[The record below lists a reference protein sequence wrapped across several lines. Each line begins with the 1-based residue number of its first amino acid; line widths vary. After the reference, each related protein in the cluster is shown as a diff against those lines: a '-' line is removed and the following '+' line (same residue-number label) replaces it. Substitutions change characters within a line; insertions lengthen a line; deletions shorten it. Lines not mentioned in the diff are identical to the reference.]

1 MIAKLAP
8 LVLAGAIGGAI
19 LSGCSPAATPT
30 PSPTATLA
38 PTATPAPT
46 ATSAPTATPAPA
58 PESWAREY
66 VERGP
71 YQVGSRA
78 LYFHD
83 PDRPFDGWNAR
94 HASDGYKA
102 MLAEV
107 NAAGE
112 RQIVAAHVWH
122 PVEAGAT
129 GRAATVDD
137 FGQSRSAVFR
147 NAYGQGAL
155 GFLGGLVS
163 EDGTPPSFTD
173 RAALAA
179 ISAEAGKRV
188 VNSLHQA
195 PIAAGRFPIIIAAHG
210 LGGNSLMWAG
220 FAEYLASRGYV
231 VVAPSFISDSA
242 LPNALDSP
250 DSRYAASAD
259 PADVDR
265 AYQTILGE
273 FKVIPGFY
281 KYFFGYEGSIGFD
294 GAPGAGRL
302 EAIPGGGE
310 HVGEMMGEL
319 FTQRVDDV
327 ETIIDG
333 LISLDKGGD
342 ACAAEYAERGQP
354 VHGADVCGL
363 FGGALDVDRIGILG
377 HSLGS
382 MTAQF
387 SVARIDRVVA
397 AAGYNN
403 GPPRY
408 WEPPGVF
415 GDGTAADGQPAGSP
429 KPALQIHG
437 SEDAFVQGVFRGLM
451 WNALS
456 AAGGDPEEIWVLEQE
471 RVLPTDENPQ
481 PIARNAYNRATGDK
495 AIISVKDVNH
505 GSLVD
510 DFAAVFS
517 ERNPIAAG
525 GERYWIAS
533 RPAPRKAVG
542 QDALDPTFQGEPYT
556 PLGWGSV
563 DGYEVYLPSFIRNY
577 YTRNWFDY
585 YLKGDEAGLRFTEN
599 PIAEQGVLDVRVEL
613 AGTRR

>member
-1 MIAKLAP
+1 MLP
-8 LVLAGAIGGAI
+8 
-19 LSGCSPAATPT
+19 GCGPAATPI
-30 PSPTATLA
+30 PSPTAKSA
-38 PTATPAPT
+38 PPATPAYSPAATPAPT
-46 ATSAPTATPAPA
+46 AAPTPSAAPATEPAP
-58 PESWAREY
+58 WAREY

-83 PDRPFDGWNAR
+83 SGRPFDGWNAR
-94 HASDGYKA
+94 HASDGYQA

-122 PVEAGAT
+122 PVEAGAS

-137 FGQSRSAVFR
+137 FGRSRSAVFR
-147 NAYGQGAL
+147 NAYAQGAL
-155 GFLGGLVS
+155 GFLGGLAS
-163 EDGTPPSFTD
+163 ADGTPPSFAD
-173 RAALAA
+173 RAAIAA
-179 ISAEAGKRV
+179 ETEKRV
-188 VNSLHQA
+188 VNSLHEA
-195 PIAAGRFPIIIAAHG
+195 PIAEGRFPIIIAAHG
-210 LGGNSLMWAG
+210 LGGNSLMWTV

-231 VVAPSFISDSA
+231 VVAPTFISDGA
-242 LPNALDSP
+242 QPNAFDSP

-259 PADVDR
+259 QASLDR
-265 AYQTILGE
+265 AYRTILGE
-273 FKVIPGFY
+273 SKVIPGFY
-281 KYFFGYEGSIGFD
+281 KYFFGYD
-294 GAPGAGRL
+294 GASGAGRI
-302 EAIPGGGE
+302 EAVPGGGRR
-310 HVGEMMGEL
+310 VGEMMGEF

-327 ETIIDG
+327 ETMIDG

-354 VHGADVCGL
+354 VHGAEACGL
-363 FGGALDVDRIGILG
+363 FVGALDVDRIGILG

-387 SVARIDRVVA
+387 SVARIGRVA
-397 AAGYNN
+397 AAVGYNN

-408 WEPPGVF
+408 WEPPGIF

-429 KPALQIHG
+429 KPVMQIHG

-451 WNALS
+451 WNTLS

-481 PIARNAYNRATGDK
+481 PVARNAYNRATGDK
-495 AIISVKDVNH
+495 AIIAVKDADH
-505 GSLVD
+505 GSLLD
-510 DFAAVFS
+510 DFAAVAS

-525 GERYWIAS
+525 GKRYWAAS

-542 QDALDPTFQGEPYT
+542 RDALDPAFQGEPYA
-556 PLGWGSV
+556 PLGWGAV
-563 DGYEVYLPSFIRNY
+563 DGYEVHLPTFIRNY

-585 YLKGDEAGLRFTEN
+585 YLKGDEGGLRFTEN

-613 AGTRR
+613 AGRQRRG